1 MEVSKTRPKSNK
13 RILSSKPLKKYGLNK
28 NMHSSNPKERDTKLN
43 VQRRQKLSMT
53 IAENLTQKLN
63 LYKDRDIVQREVENL
78 MQKEIIND
86 RDLKALEK
94 TILKKVKEKNAK
106 ETLKQNLLKANEN
119 KGFIEEKNYK
129 GDNLKNNEE
138 KEDLNA
144 SDMSGAS
151 DLDKFNEKTA
161 KQRDREEK
169 MEKYKDCKCMKLK
182 PSRPKVDI
190 KFDQYRNEWE
200 AIDMYQIQKGE
211 ERERDERNKA
221 WEMRMRTRANLNNQ
235 IKEKM
240 KKEVEEKLKAKEFDE
255 LMDKH
260 YAHLDELEKE
270 KQKLIKARAMKEK
283 ELRDKQIKESAINKR
298 INQLKDK
305 LYEKELIKHT
315 LEEIK
320 TAEDKEKQKKLLE
333 KEMLAKTLKDNEL
346 HKKLEKE
353 KLKKEREEDIKMMQ
367 DEIASSIKRDNER
380 KAYFNRI
387 ERSGNV
393 FAQNAIENI
402 LKKREEK
409 VKEDEKKID
418 KYLAE
423 KELLAQ
429 KEEKDLLL
437 NKRKNQKMI
446 RDFYDKQVKEKKER
460 ELHEKNIDKIQ
471 AEIWKRDTD
480 TFFEKE
486 KETKKIIR
494 DFEKNN
500 IKELDKQVK
509 MGKYDVDKM
518 NQFEKEYNY
527 DLLQK
532 AQEMQQKQK
541 KCCCYYD

>member
-119 KGFIEEKNYK
+119 KGFIEEKNFK

-460 ELHEKNIDKIQ
+460 ELHETNIDKIQ